1 MKKITIYI
9 LTNEAMPDYIKIGKT
24 DKDPFDRAKELF
36 KTGVPLPFE
45 VFYAKEISNEDVESV
60 EKKIHEIFGDY
71 RENPKREF
79 FTVDPEKA
87 RTLLELIPGEEVD
100 TDKEYIEDIKDKE
113 IIEKKKKQRSNFNF
127 SMVNIPI
134 GAELFFTKGNNETV
148 TVKSENN
155 RVELDGEDISIS
167 AAALKLLHK
176 NGFTW
181 KTAQGSSLFL
191 YNNEL
196 LEDRRK
202 RIENSR
208 YTVD

>member
-1 MKKITIYI
+1 
-9 LTNEAMPDYIKIGKT
+9 MPDYIKIGKT

-45 VFYAKEISNEDVESV
+45 VFYAKEISNEDAESV

-113 IIEKKKKQRSNFNF
+113 IIEKKKRQRSNFNF

-134 GAELFFTKGNNETV
+134 GAELFFTKGNDETV

-155 RVELDGEDISIS
+155 RVELDGEDVSIS

-181 KTAQGSSLFL
+181 KSAQGSSFFT
-191 YNNEL
+191 YDNEL

>member
-1 MKKITIYI
+1 M
-9 LTNEAMPDYIKIGKT
+9 
-24 DKDPFDRAKELF
+24 
-36 KTGVPLPFE
+36 
-45 VFYAKEISNEDVESV
+45 

-155 RVELDGEDISIS
+155 CVELDGEEMSIS

-181 KTAQGSSLFL
+181 KSAQGSMWFS
-191 YNNEL
+191 YESEL

-202 RIENSR
+202 RIESSR